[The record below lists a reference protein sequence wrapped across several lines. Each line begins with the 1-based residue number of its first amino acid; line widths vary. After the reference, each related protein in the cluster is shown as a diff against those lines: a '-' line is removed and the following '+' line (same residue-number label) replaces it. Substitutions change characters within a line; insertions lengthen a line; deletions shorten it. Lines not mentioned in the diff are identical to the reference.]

1 MFRTHKQAE
10 ISSFDLSQLSG
21 EGTRLWLYVEQALH
35 CPWFYISRLE
45 YSGELSMRRMLL
57 TGEVSLIQGLLTEE
71 GSTPHMIDGI
81 QLVSPGWLNGSS
93 GWRMEELIGLS
104 EALDHRGQHLAYVY
118 KLTGGHTY
126 REGCVP
132 QGQVV
137 KNRVIYR
144 K

>member
-10 ISSFDLSQLSG
+10 ISGFDLSQLSS
-21 EGTRLWLYVEQALH
+21 EGTRAWRYVEQALH
-35 CPWFYISRLE
+35 CPWFYISCLE
-45 YSGELSMRRMLL
+45 SSRELSMRRMLL
-57 TGEVSLIQGLLTEE
+57 TAEISLVEGLLTDE
-71 GSTPHMIDGI
+71 GSTLHMIDGI

-104 EALDHRGQHLAYVY
+104 EAQDPTDQHVAYVY
-118 KLTGGHTY
+118 KLAGGHTY
-126 REGCVP
+126 REGCVR